1 MEKTNLLSIKKY
13 IIMGMFVIF
22 FLILFTPTSNAYT
35 VYVHHLLQGTT
46 TAVASMQTVNPPVLL
61 GFGASAEW
69 SYTFSQIAKTK
80 ATTGSYS
87 GSGISAVS
95 VNVTRGG
102 GAAVQG
108 NISNVTF
115 NKNYSLST
123 KLETAVT
130 ESSGSNVRT
139 GDVVVKI
146 YYKTTSTASS
156 STTVPINIYYV
167 VEGKPH
173 QNYFA
178 GNTSICGNI
187 SSAVSSKT
195 QGVTLSATSIKNFSV
210 STKLSGYTPKAVYV
224 DNKELH
230 FAFNPEYTG
239 ELAFVTPS
247 SLTYGLEL
255 DHGQVTLHL
264 PSQLITWLAKSGN
277 TSLIGTSK
285 TYSLAQAQS
294 GINIVVEMQKSS
306 SSSNDDD
313 DDDEPTYNE
322 PSITPVVPVT
332 PPEPDPNE
340 DHEERT
346 TYRLEYLTPFAKA
359 KIAADD
365 IGAEKYNNLHVG
377 NDYFGI
383 PTSETQYCMLG
394 VTFNMYT
401 FEYQKIEGWKW
412 YDVTVTKSYTYKVME
427 TVTETVN
434 GKPQE
439 VEKEVTKSYNVSRV
453 YSYKRSYVYY
463 TIEKYDAYHLIKADV
478 VNQTLTGAGRVTMYE
493 AELGLEN
500 GAYCPGDHSHPYYG
514 DHMVL
519 TLAGTKI
526 PNHMTATASNMNI
539 KLTEEVEDLEAA
551 KSQAAS
557 DLGVTV
563 SYLNSGKTSLNK
575 SQSTT
580 EMNSYGIN
588 AIWQE
593 ASDKTVLTVENDEI
607 YHGLVYVM
615 ERSTVSTNNE
625 NDVAETKSPEESA
638 RMNTLNVTKT
648 GIEVPAIV
656 TNDEYDSHI
665 EAYYKKVDDRFIQ
678 NIRNAGVESLNQPPP
693 FLKEVIDAGHEYT
706 GQEVYLY
713 LSYDVNSVVVHTPVY
728 VEDQG
733 IKEDAPTQVIYA
745 EGVAQEPLNDITT
758 RITTSRYISDE
769 DAKEITLSATIR
781 DFKADGKYFEDN
793 NYNDGLKL
801 GIVQDTL
808 GDDKTPVYIL
818 SKWKDLQKDTS
829 VTLNELYNFFHT
841 VDGKNI
847 AIPYDIVLQSNGAG
861 EYVYSSSSFF
871 PIDGRGFGNE
881 GRNHNFHFST
891 HMSNQFLYTGEEY
904 FTFTGDDDV
913 WVFIDNKLA
922 IDLGGTH
929 GAQTGSVNV
938 AEHIVKYGLDIKV
951 GDIVDFDFF
960 HMERHTTGS
969 NLNIRTNMNFIS
981 KVDDDITVTKP
992 IYEVEIDKEYVID
1005 LKTAGIHRD
1014 TKGYSPD
1021 GKENDYGKWGLY
1033 EISFPYDIYKITVD
1047 DKGKKDYKIY
1057 YANTWITVDGEEVE
1071 GKEEEEYKI
1080 RFKVPV
1086 WATEGNYYTE
1096 QVTTGKSFM
1105 NTSIVIRVTAENDPK
1120 TSVYELGR
1128 YMSNYYNDYPKKN
1141 DKTNDNVL
1149 YDKES
1154 YDHRAFTYINSKVVG
1169 KVEEFRLEYTD
1180 DPGFAYLME
1189 NAFSGIAANE
1199 IPFGQKGQ
1207 NVLNKNYN
1215 YGIKL
1220 GYKIRY
1226 SLITKGEMSSE
1237 VEIVP
1242 HAYFVTKSGAYKSR
1256 ITNTI
1261 YEEGRLVPID
1271 IYYRKDGSQ
1280 YDKLT
1285 EKSMTP
1291 ITTVLTKAG
1300 ELPYIEESAIEMTKK
1315 IHDAIAKGELQ
1326 SAYAPKYNLA
1336 NANFNKER
1344 QIGNIGRV
1352 VLDEYVRL
1360 RENRL
1365 NEYVIDQVYGNK
1377 TAEQIKTDAK
1387 GEMQFVKSISKWY
1400 GSFYLPTTTRIVE
1413 KGQSLYNRNG
1423 QMQHINA
1430 QQDTDGY
1437 ILIFFEIRTKDTEGK
1452 QYLSYQ
1458 LPGEGEIDKWLQE
1471 GYTTKEGFVTLP
1483 NNRGTKVG
1491 PEMITAMASSGEVGG
1506 FVAIYEAFITK
1517 DGNVVGKQ

>member
-1 MEKTNLLSIKKY
+1 MEGKVNLLTSKILMSIMLFF
-13 IIMGMFVIF
+13 II
-22 FLILFTPTSNAYT
+22 ILCHESYAFTVWYVDVDSGLMSKSSMTNSAFSTAVSTYAVKSAAYTEAIVDYESSITSSTKGTMTYVGAKIVNQSGTSN
-35 VYVHHLLQGTT
+35 VSL
-46 TAVASMQTVNPPVLL
+46 VNPNTADCSALCKLLNGSSHHHISSALGQGAVLFYK
-61 GFGASAEW
+61 G
-69 SYTFSQIAKTK
+69 SQ
-80 ATTGSYS
+80 
-87 GSGISAVS
+87 
-95 VNVTRGG
+95 
-102 GAAVQG
+102 
-108 NISNVTF
+108 
-115 NKNYSLST
+115 
-123 KLETAVT
+123 
-130 ESSGSNVRT
+130 
-139 GDVVVKI
+139 
-146 YYKTTSTASS
+146 TSTSPTN
-156 STTVPINIYYV
+156 TTIPINIYYV
-167 VEGKPH
+167 LEGKPH
-173 QNYFA
+173 ENYFA
-178 GNTSICGNI
+178 GNTSICGNK
-187 SSAVSSKT
+187 SNAVSTKS
-195 QGVTLSATSIKNFSV
+195 QSVTLSATGAKNFTV

-230 FAFNPEYTG
+230 FAFNEQYTG
-239 ELAFVTPS
+239 ELTFFTPS
-247 SLTYGLEL
+247 SLSYSLKL
-255 DHGQVTLHL
+255 DHGGKVTLSL
-264 PSQLITWLAKSGN
+264 PYELQSWLAKSGN
-277 TSLIGTSK
+277 TGLIGISK
-285 TYSLAQAQS
+285 TYTVAQATS
-294 GINIVVEMQKSS
+294 GINIVVEMKKSTS
-306 SSSNDDD
+306 SD
-313 DDDEPTYNE
+313 DDDEPPYN
-322 PSITPVVPVT
+322 PPIITPEPVP
-332 PPEPDPNE
+332 PPPPPDPN
-340 DHEERT
+340 DDYEERT
-346 TYRLEYLTPFAKA
+346 TYKLEYLTPFATA

-394 VTFNMYT
+394 ATFNMYT

-427 TVTETVN
+427 TVTETVD

-478 VNQTLTGAGRVTMYE
+478 VNKTLTEEGRVTMYE
-493 AELGLEN
+493 AELGLQN
-500 GAYCPGDHSHPYYG
+500 GAYCPGDHRDEYNG

-526 PNHMTATASNMNI
+526 PNHMNATANDMHI
-539 KLTEEVEDLEAA
+539 RLTEEVEDLDAA
-551 KSQAAS
+551 KAQAAN

-575 SQSTT
+575 AQSTT
-580 EMNSYGIN
+580 ELNNGIN

-615 ERSTVSTNNE
+615 ERSTTSTNNE

-648 GIEVPAIV
+648 GIEVPTIV

-665 EAYYKKVDDRFIQ
+665 ETYYKKVDDRFIQ
-678 NIRNAGVESLNQPPP
+678 NIRNAGVESLNEPPP
-693 FLKEVIDAGHEYT
+693 FLKEVTDPGHEYT

-713 LSYDVNSVVVHTPVY
+713 ISYDVNSVVVHTPVY

-733 IKEDAPTQVIYA
+733 LKEDAPTQVIYA

-829 VTLNELYNFFHT
+829 VTLNDLYNFFHT

-938 AEHIVKYGLDIKV
+938 AEHIVKYGLDIKI

-1021 GKENDYGKWGLY
+1021 GKENDYGRWGLY

-1128 YMSNYYNDYPKKN
+1128 YMSNYYNDYPEKN

-1189 NAFSGIAANE
+1189 NAFTGLGVNE

-1220 GYKIRY
+1220 GYKLKY
-1226 SLITKGEMSSE
+1226 SLITKGEKSSE
-1237 VEIVP
+1237 VEIIP
-1242 HAYFVTKSGAYKSR
+1242 HAYFVTKSGTYKSR
-1256 ITNTI
+1256 VTNTT
-1261 YEEGRLVPID
+1261 YQEGQLVPID

-1291 ITTVLTKAG
+1291 ITTVLTKPG
-1300 ELPYIEESAIEMTKK
+1300 ELPYIDEADILMTKQ
-1315 IHDAIAKGELQ
+1315 IHEAIDKGQLQ
-1326 SAYAPKYNLA
+1326 TGYAPKYSLA

-1360 RENRL
+1360 RENRIG
-1365 NEYVIDQVYGNK
+1365 EYVLDKVYGNK
-1377 TAEQIKTDAK
+1377 TETEIVTDAK
-1387 GEMQFVKSISKWY
+1387 SEMNFVKSISKWY
-1400 GSFYLPTTTRIVE
+1400 GEFYLPTTTRIVE

-1423 QMQHINA
+1423 QMQHINI

-1437 ILIFFEIRTKDTEGK
+1437 ILVFFEIRTKDAAGK

-1458 LPGEGEIDKWLQE
+1458 LPGGDGEINKWLQE
-1471 GYTTKEGFVTLP
+1471 GYMTKEGFVTLP

-1491 PEMITAMASSGEVGG
+1491 PEMVTAIANSEEVGG